1 MKFWRKKVDKKSV
14 LKKIKTLSAAILLA
28 APIASSSIVS
38 VVSAADEA
46 QSPQSSQTTQTQQP
60 SQTDQ
65 TDQAGKADQTKTPS
79 SSDQTKAPS
88 TTNKEQTTTASNK
101 KVKTFKVAIVKKN
114 YGIYQGNFE
123 NKKSSSKYFH
133 KTFNV
138 SKTFTHNGKKYYW
151 INQKGKPAIGY
162 INKNAVA
169 TPNQAKIVKAPYV
182 SQYVPVKTPWGCAG
196 ASMSMLLGSQGQ
208 KVTASFLKKVQ
219 DNLPMQP
226 TKGGQKGNVYTGVGF
241 GYVISPG
248 ALAKYA
254 RTFKTGKNVINIS
267 SKKLTLDDIRMYVQ
281 GGKPVLYYGFSSYQK
296 PGDNVRNHCKVIV
309 GYEKGKFLVYDPLY
323 YSKHDGAGTGG
334 KNMNYDH
341 GAIAWLP
348 KATIQHEFCHK
359 AITIK

>member
-1 MKFWRKKVDKKSV
+1 
-14 LKKIKTLSAAILLA
+14 
-28 APIASSSIVS
+28 
-38 VVSAADEA
+38 
-46 QSPQSSQTTQTQQP
+46 
-60 SQTDQ
+60 
-65 TDQAGKADQTKTPS
+65 
-79 SSDQTKAPS
+79 
-88 TTNKEQTTTASNK
+88 
-101 KVKTFKVAIVKKN
+101 
-114 YGIYQGNFE
+114 
-123 NKKSSSKYFH
+123 
-133 KTFNV
+133 
-138 SKTFTHNGKKYYW
+138 
-151 INQKGKPAIGY
+151 
-162 INKNAVA
+162 
-169 TPNQAKIVKAPYV
+169 
-182 SQYVPVKTPWGCAG
+182 
-196 ASMSMLLGSQGQ
+196 MSMLLGSQGQ
-208 KVTASFLKKVQ
+208 KITASFLKKVQ

-226 TKGGQKGNVYTGVGF
+226 TKGGQKGDVYTGVGF